1 MKDLNSILQNMN
13 MNGLIDKM
21 ESLQKTH
28 ITVGSITFDK
38 SELKRAEPIKHND
51 MNCTKITWKE
61 GDDDMDKEEAENIL
75 NMRGND
81 VKTPKTPKTPKEPK
95 NKVIIPKAIS
105 KTIGGDL
112 YITALGL
119 QKSPELQNLK
129 VDTSNK
135 TDYPNMGMMYKV
147 VDVNAEREK

>member
-51 MNCTKITWKE
+51 MNCTKITWK
-61 GDDDMDKEEAENIL
+61 DNSTSIIDVSKMQFDKEF
-75 NMRGND
+75 
-81 VKTPKTPKTPKEPK
+81 
-95 NKVIIPKAIS
+95 NK
-105 KTIGGDL
+105 
-112 YITALGL
+112 
-119 QKSPELQNLK
+119 
-129 VDTSNK
+129 
-135 TDYPNMGMMYKV
+135 
-147 VDVNAEREK
+147 

>member
-51 MNCTKITWKE
+51 MNCTKITWKDNSTSIIE
-61 GDDDMDKEEAENIL
+61 VSKMQFDKEF
-75 NMRGND
+75 
-81 VKTPKTPKTPKEPK
+81 
-95 NKVIIPKAIS
+95 NK
-105 KTIGGDL
+105 
-112 YITALGL
+112 
-119 QKSPELQNLK
+119 
-129 VDTSNK
+129 
-135 TDYPNMGMMYKV
+135 
-147 VDVNAEREK
+147 